1 VLQNILA
8 SFVRWPLASLLDVK
22 MPLEASPDA
31 EKPNINMKKY
41 AGLLHEIGAIKDHV
55 EMERERAKQAQE
67 SLKERMKAEAQ
78 EANAVQKELSV
89 QLRCAG
95 RSYQQLLN
103 ACRELQEALDKEK
116 LDRESD
122 LIPYIEEIKR
132 LKKEANK
139 GDGPWKQEIAKRDLK
154 IAKLQEAAAEQEER
168 LREAMAAVEPVRLDG
183 ERRVKAEQ
191 ERTASIQGEIANLK
205 FQLKEVDEVWEEK
218 LKEIKSAN
226 HKEVIDLK
234 IKLKDHEE
242 ESSKIAGPYIR
253 QIKELELQKQQ
264 LEVQLSKVDYA
275 PFEEQVKLKEI
286 GYDRL
291 ISDFR
296 TKEQT
301 HSDNVDRM
309 REGFEEVIERLDRKL
324 QSCDKDYQKKLE
336 PWAAMVSEKE
346 DDIKRLHEKIQVMK
360 DTEGEARTKIEAELE
375 ETKLLLTRAK
385 EGIDILNNE
394 NTDLRQQIVTKEE
407 EENAPGAPKNRFAY
421 MEFRLDE
428 VTKRCQILIKARDRE
443 LAEKTALITKLQK
456 RVLEQAKENLE
467 LERKWDERVMIK
479 EEGYGI
485 VVAQLKHAEGQ
496 ILEERERTAAAKKE
510 IKKRDQRIAELGQ
523 EHAEEL
529 KCRLKDRKLLA
540 KRIRQLEAELNASE
554 SNEDEI
560 RKHWE
565 ATYDALRL
573 RSEQREADLE
583 IEIVR
588 RDQSRAA
595 VEKELLTVRGEFEK
609 ARMTWEG
616 KERELE
622 VLVRARDRLV
632 NALKNEIE
640 LVAESWEIKYNKL
653 MSLFDKLQKK
663 YDELMGPGGL
673 AEALRRTRDL
683 KEENVQLSKKI
694 NELKEML
701 KKQKRRIRDLELD
714 IDMHLKETADLIRQ
728 KELGI
733 AEMAGDQAKLQAEL
747 RKTEEAKERIQ
758 ADLLGEKRA
767 LAASFQARIEQ
778 LEQLVEAM
786 RFTDRE
792 ELMDTIDVWKR
803 AYERVCIAR
812 DEMEEEYQGLILT
825 KDKQLRKM
833 ALDNSEERAKVDAE
847 IIKWQEKIQ
856 VVEEDWKKKLVPP
869 LLENSEL
876 KNRIVELER
885 DLIIKDLE
893 IRRMKNLAESR
904 LEDPEKDALKLK
916 VQQLQL
922 NVDKS
927 QAGIQELIK
936 ENDKVREEAQAA
948 NNSAEGAAEDWG
960 PQIRWRDE
968 RHEAMLKEHEQ
979 VKEILFR
986 EMVKAQETCKQIE
999 EQVRRF
1005 PNPFEAEIK
1014 EMKDR
1019 YAQMQAGMQKL
1030 SVENLQ
1036 LQETLIDKT
1045 EAFDEEK
1052 RQLED
1057 QIRIAHHILQQISTL
1072 GALKSLSKNAVA
1084 AMEEKLGMD
1093 LNQNGKID

>member
-1 VLQNILA
+1 
-8 SFVRWPLASLLDVK
+8 
-22 MPLEASPDA
+22 M
-31 EKPNINMKKY
+31 NMKKY
-41 AGLLHEIGAIKDHV
+41 AGLLNEIGVIKDHV
-55 EMERERAKQAQE
+55 ELERVRAQQAQE
-67 SLKERMKAEAQ
+67 SLKERLRFEAQ
-78 EANAVQKELSV
+78 EASLVQKELSV

-95 RSYQQLLN
+95 RSYQSLLN
-103 ACRELQEALDKEK
+103 ACRELQEALDAEK
-116 LDRESD
+116 VARED
-122 LIPYIEEIKR
+122 DKIPYIEEIKR

-168 LREAMAAVEPVRLDG
+168 LRDALAAVEPVRLEG
-183 ERRVKAEQ
+183 EARVKAEQ
-191 ERTASIQGEIANLK
+191 EKTESIQAEVAGMKQSLAEIDGK
-205 FQLKEVDEVWEEK
+205 WQVQVDE
-218 LKEIKSAN
+218 AARAH
-226 HKEVIDLK
+226 HKEVIGLK
-234 IKLKDHEE
+234 LEIKTITEAAD
-242 ESSKIAGPYIR
+242 KIAGPYIK
-253 QIKELELQKQQ
+253 QIKELELAKQG
-264 LEVQLSKVDYA
+264 LEVQISKVDYA
-275 PFEEQVKLKEI
+275 PYEEQVKLKEI

-301 HSDNVDRM
+301 HTDNTDRM
-309 REGFEEVIERLDRKL
+309 REGFEEVIQKLDRKL
-324 QSCDKDYQKKLE
+324 QGVDKDYQKKLE
-336 PWAAMVSEKE
+336 PWAAMVTEKE
-346 DDIKRLHEKIQVMK
+346 EEVQRYKDKIETMK
-360 DTEGEARTKIEAELE
+360 ETEGEARAKIEAELD
-375 ETKLLLTRAK
+375 ETKLLLERAK
-385 EGIDILNNE
+385 EGLEILNQE
-394 NTDLRQQIVTKEE
+394 NTKLREE
-407 EENAPGAPKNRFAY
+407 MESAEQEANAPGAPKNRFAY
-421 MEFRLDE
+421 MEMRLDE
-428 VTKRCQILIKARDRE
+428 VTKRCQVLIKGRDRE

-456 RVLEQAKENLE
+456 RVLEQAQENIE
-467 LERKWDERVMIK
+467 LDRKWDERVMIK

-496 ILEERERTAAAKKE
+496 ILEERERTAAAKRE

-529 KCRLKDRKLLA
+529 KCRLKDRKILA
-540 KRIRQLEAELNASE
+540 KRIKELEEEMADKE

-560 RKHWE
+560 RMYWE

-588 RDQSRAA
+588 RDQARAA
-595 VEKELLTVRGEFEK
+595 VEKELLAVRAQFDK
-609 ARMTWEG
+609 ARITWEG

-694 NELKEML
+694 NELKEMI

-747 RKTEEAKERIQ
+747 RRTIEHKERIT
-758 ADLLGEKRA
+758 AELLEEKRS

-792 ELMDTIDVWKR
+792 ELLDTIDIWKR
-803 AYERVCIAR
+803 AYERICIAR

-833 ALDNSEERAKVDAE
+833 ALDNSEERAKVEAE
-847 IIKWQEKIQ
+847 IAKWQAEIKI
-856 VVEEDWKKKLVPP
+856 VEDAWKKKLVPP

-885 DLIIKDLE
+885 DIAIKEME
-893 IRRMKNLAESR
+893 IRRAKNLADSR
-904 LEDPEKDALKLK
+904 LEDPEKDALKQK
-916 VQQLQL
+916 VQELEGK
-922 NVDKS
+922 VTMS

-936 ENDKVREEAQAA
+936 ENDLVREQAA
-948 NNSAEGAAEDWG
+948 EASNSAQGAAEDWG

-968 RHEAMLKEHEQ
+968 RYEAMMKEHEQ
-979 VKEILFR
+979 VKQILFQ

-1005 PNPFEAEIK
+1005 PNPFESEIQ

-1030 SVENLQ
+1030 SVENVKLR
-1036 LQETLIDKT
+1036 EELIDKD
-1045 EAFDEEK
+1045 EAYDEE
-1052 RQLED
+1052 RRTLED
-1057 QIRIAHHILQQISTL
+1057 QIRIAHHILQQIGTL
-1072 GALKSLSKNAVA
+1072 GALKQLSKSAVA
-1084 AMEEKLGMD
+1084 AMEEQLGMD